1 MSTTD
6 ASSPP
11 VIDLTEEGDA
21 ATTHTHAVSPEP
33 NNVHR
38 PSKKLRTSRRIKEA
52 QNNSQPATSEHAD
65 ASIDSNTAKAEP
77 KSDSKD
83 VVYRKDD
90 YYEVEEILDRRTRKY
105 GGEGSSG
112 GRHVA
117 EYLVRW
123 KNPPD
128 YDGEGHFY
136 DDDWQIAENLDPH
149 SLASAFRLFP
159 MDGDRNNEEE
169 EEIAEEVD
177 VDEDLEL
184 DLNLGDDLFV
194 KDEDDFFAEGEEDI
208 LSDDAKESLDDDD
221 EVDDAEEVDAQT
233 DNDIAHLGDS
243 EYDAK
248 GTVEL
253 ELNRKTYRVG
263 QSFIS
268 SDGDSIYTISMILPI
283 QRKARW

>member
-1 MSTTD
+1 M
-6 ASSPP
+6 SSPP

-21 ATTHTHAVSPEP
+21 APHTHAVSPEP
-33 NNVHR
+33 NNMHHR

-52 QNNSQPATSEHAD
+52 QNSQPATSEHTD
-65 ASIDSNTAKAEP
+65 AAIDCNTAKPEP
-77 KSDSKD
+77 KSDNKD

-136 DDDWQIAENLDPH
+136 DDDWQIAENLDHH

-169 EEIAEEVD
+169 EIAEEVD
-177 VDEDLEL
+177 VNEDLEL
-184 DLNLGDDLFV
+184 DLNLGDDLF
-194 KDEDDFFAEGEEDI
+194 DEDEDNLAEGEEDI
-208 LSDDAKESLDDDD
+208 LSDDAKESLNDADD
-221 EVDDAEEVDAQT
+221 VDDAEDVDAQMH
-233 DNDIAHLGDS
+233 IAHLGVS

-268 SDGDSIYTISMILPI
+268 PDGDSIYTISMILPI

>member
-1 MSTTD
+1 MS
-6 ASSPP
+6 SSPP

-21 ATTHTHAVSPEP
+21 TAHTHAVSPEP
-33 NNVHR
+33 NNTHR

-52 QNNSQPATSEHAD
+52 HNSQTAASEHTD
-65 ASIDSNTAKAEP
+65 AAIDSNTAKLEP
-77 KSDSKD
+77 NSDSKD

-136 DDDWQIAENLDPH
+136 DDDWQIAENLDH
-149 SLASAFRLFP
+149 YSLASAFRLFP
-159 MDGDRNNEEE
+159 MDGDRNNDDE

-177 VDEDLEL
+177 VNEDLEL
-184 DLNLGDDLFV
+184 DLNLGDDLF
-194 KDEDDFFAEGEEDI
+194 DEDEDNLAEGDEDI
-208 LSDDAKESLDDDD
+208 LSDDAKESLDDDED
-221 EVDDAEEVDAQT
+221 DDDAEEVDAQT
-233 DNDIAHLGDS
+233 DNDIAHHLGDS

-268 SDGDSIYTISMILPI
+268 PDEDSIYTISMILPI
-283 QRKARW
+283 QRKAKW

>member
-1 MSTTD
+1 M
-6 ASSPP
+6 SSPP

-21 ATTHTHAVSPEP
+21 APHTHTVSPEP
-33 NNVHR
+33 NNMHHR

-52 QNNSQPATSEHAD
+52 QNSQPATSEHTD
-65 ASIDSNTAKAEP
+65 AAIDCNTAKPEP
-77 KSDSKD
+77 KSDNKD

-169 EEIAEEVD
+169 EIAEEVD
-177 VDEDLEL
+177 VNEDLEL
-184 DLNLGDDLFV
+184 DLSDDLF
-194 KDEDDFFAEGEEDI
+194 DEDEDNLAEGEEDI
-208 LSDDAKESLDDDD
+208 LSDDAKEFLNDDDD
-221 EVDDAEEVDAQT
+221 VDDAEDVDAQT
-233 DNDIAHLGDS
+233 HIAHLGDS

-268 SDGDSIYTISMILPI
+268 PDGDSIYTISIILPI

>member
-21 ATTHTHAVSPEP
+21 ATHTHAVSPEP
-33 NNVHR
+33 NNIHR
-38 PSKKLRTSRRIKEA
+38 PSKKLRTSRRIKH
-52 QNNSQPATSEHAD
+52 TD
-65 ASIDSNTAKAEP
+65 AAIDSNTAKAEP
-77 KSDSKD
+77 KSDSLD

-159 MDGDRNNEEE
+159 MD
-169 EEIAEEVD
+169 
-177 VDEDLEL
+177 
-184 DLNLGDDLFV
+184 
-194 KDEDDFFAEGEEDI
+194 
-208 LSDDAKESLDDDD
+208 
-221 EVDDAEEVDAQT
+221 
-233 DNDIAHLGDS
+233 
-243 EYDAK
+243 
-248 GTVEL
+248 
-253 ELNRKTYRVG
+253 
-263 QSFIS
+263 
-268 SDGDSIYTISMILPI
+268 
-283 QRKARW
+283 

>member
-6 ASSPP
+6 AP

-21 ATTHTHAVSPEP
+21 APHTTHAVSPEP

-52 QNNSQPATSEHAD
+52 QNSQPAATSEHTDAD
-65 ASIDSNTAKAEP
+65 AIDSNTAKAEP
-77 KSDSKD
+77 KSDIKD

-159 MDGDRNNEEE
+159 MEGDRNNEE

-177 VDEDLEL
+177 VNEDLEL
-184 DLNLGDDLFV
+184 DLNLGDDLFDE
-194 KDEDDFFAEGEEDI
+194 DEDDLAEGEEDI
-208 LSDDAKESLDDDD
+208 LSDDAKESLDDND
-221 EVDDAEEVDAQT
+221 EDDDAQEVDAQT

-268 SDGDSIYTISMILPI
+268 PDGDSIYTISMILPI

>member
-1 MSTTD
+1 MSTD
-6 ASSPP
+6 SSPPP

-21 ATTHTHAVSPEP
+21 APHTHAVSPEP

-52 QNNSQPATSEHAD
+52 QNSQPAASENNTD
-65 ASIDSNTAKAEP
+65 AAINSNTAKAEP
-77 KSDSKD
+77 NRDSKD

-159 MDGDRNNEEE
+159 MEGDRNNEE

-177 VDEDLEL
+177 VNEDLEL
-184 DLNLGDDLFV
+184 DLNLGDDLFDE
-194 KDEDDFFAEGEEDI
+194 DEDDLAEGEEDI
-208 LSDDAKESLDDDD
+208 LSDDAKESLDDND
-221 EVDDAEEVDAQT
+221 EDDDAEEVDTQT

-268 SDGDSIYTISMILPI
+268 PDGDSIYTISMILPI